1 VLFQATFVAA
11 LVGVLVASGPPLAHG
26 EDLLINGD
34 FEDGATGW
42 QSQSSPASCTPNDGD
57 NALEIASPN
66 TLQQT
71 VEGPLASGEYTFSGY
86 AQRTSGGGSLT
97 VMFVW
102 LDSGGAP
109 VQPSQQTFT
118 LPPGAFVPIQF
129 GPKPK
134 PANAVSLRIV
144 LQASPVQS
152 TSALTVCFDDMA
164 LDGPGLA
171 TATPLPTDTP
181 SPAPTETSTPDPTE
195 TTAPNPSPGAT
206 STTAPSATSTSVPST
221 NTPSSKTA
229 TPVTAKANEPSYVF
243 TNGSFE
249 EGTDG
254 WQKFGG
260 ELGVATEPRV
270 SGNASGMLTSS
281 TTSTKW
287 AYQTVAVDQGQ
298 TYEFSGYVQA
308 SSGVS
313 RALLRISWYKAADG
327 SGEAISSSD
336 STADVSG
343 ASGGF
348 VFLSTGA
355 VQPPAGALTAK
366 TRVLLT
372 PSGAGTTS
380 LYMDDL
386 SFGVASTTA
395 AMSTPAAPA
404 QTSTPAASA
413 TTKPETTSTTGSRRS
428 STAAIEEA
436 EAPAGTA
443 TPGGLVSEVSAVRA
457 PKPTAAPL
465 TAPIAQPADDEDH
478 GVPLLWLAAGTA
490 FVVGLMGTYWQS
502 KHRRP

>member
-1 VLFQATFVAA
+1 MVRRVLFQATFVAA

-152 TSALTVCFDDMA
+152 TSGLTVCFDDMA

-181 SPAPTETSTPDPTE
+181 TPAPTETSTPDPTE

-343 ASGGF
+343 A
-348 VFLSTGA
+348 
-355 VQPPAGALTAK
+355 
-366 TRVLLT
+366 
-372 PSGAGTTS
+372 
-380 LYMDDL
+380 
-386 SFGVASTTA
+386 
-395 AMSTPAAPA
+395 
-404 QTSTPAASA
+404 
-413 TTKPETTSTTGSRRS
+413 
-428 STAAIEEA
+428 
-436 EAPAGTA
+436 
-443 TPGGLVSEVSAVRA
+443 
-457 PKPTAAPL
+457 
-465 TAPIAQPADDEDH
+465 
-478 GVPLLWLAAGTA
+478 
-490 FVVGLMGTYWQS
+490 
-502 KHRRP
+502 